1 MANFY
6 DRVNELCS
14 RQGMSITALAVELG
28 LSKGTPTNWKK
39 MTQPPRRNTLKAVAD
54 YFGVS
59 VEYLTSE
66 EKEKASDVKSNA
78 MFLDNSSVRMV
89 PLYESVSAGFGVN
102 ALEEIVGYMPC
113 YIENPYE
120 AENTMC
126 LKVWGDSMSPK
137 IENGDVIQVVKQ
149 NSVDSGSIAVVLL
162 DGEEGLVKRV
172 VYGKSF
178 IELHSIN
185 PAYPVRR
192 FEGAEVLR
200 VSVVGLVRTVIKKI

>member
-1 MANFY
+1 MSNFY
-6 DRVNELCS
+6 HRVNELCS
-14 RQGMSITALAVELG
+14 RRGMSITALALELG
-28 LSKGTPTNWKK
+28 LSKGTPTNWKR
-39 MTQPPRRNTLKAVAD
+39 MTEAPRRNTVKAVAD

-59 VEYLTSE
+59 VDFLLSDK
-66 EKEKASDVKSNA
+66 KERASDLKSNA
-78 MFLDNSSVRMV
+78 VFLDNSGVRMV
-89 PLYESVSAGFGVN
+89 PLFESVSAGFGVN
-102 ALEEIVGYMPC
+102 ALEEIVGYLPC

-137 IENGDVIQVVKQ
+137 IENGDIIQVVKQ
-149 NSVDSGSIAVVLL
+149 TSVDSGSVAVVLL
-162 DGEEGLVKRV
+162 DGQEGLVKRV

-192 FEGAEVLR
+192 FEGEEVLR
-200 VSVVGLVRTVIKKI
+200 VSVVGLVRKIIKDI